1 MLISAFLPEE
11 SSMTYNGTDRRDNNN
26 ERRKTGEGKPPPGT
40 VIDRRLGLEPR
51 TNEAADPRSGRKT
64 SLVPNSKANSKA
76 SSKASPT
83 APGKGKPK
91 ESIPTDPTDNGHT
104 GLERKRGRGRRLS
117 EFTKSAEE
125 GEMTTEQF
133 LFLMAIDAFKKGNDR
148 MFPTWTDVL
157 EVIRLLGYR
166 KTMPTELNLTN
177 AEDWLERSD
186 SPANVRPDRWAGRF
200 THADIKDESAISTSK
215 KVGPKTEEEL
225 TDEALEAFE
234 AAFGDEAEE
243 FLGDEFDTDL
253 GDGFDEGLEDGFSEA
268 A

>member
-1 MLISAFLPEE
+1 MTDSKPERRNTN
-11 SSMTYNGTDRRDNNN
+11 SDRR
-26 ERRKTGEGKPPPGT
+26 KPGKSTPPPGT
-40 VIDRRLGLEPR
+40 VIDRRLGFDPRSRVDPR
-51 TNEAADPRSGRKT
+51 TNGETEIESTGDAGTRKARKK
-64 SLVPNSKANSKA
+64 SLVPTGSGEGHTNS
-76 SSKASPT
+76 
-83 APGKGKPK
+83 
-91 ESIPTDPTDNGHT
+91 TDSTPATNLDSNPART

-166 KTMPTELNLTN
+166 KTMPTELNLPS

-186 SPANVRPDRWAGRF
+186 TPANVRPDRWAERF
-200 THADIKDESAISTSK
+200 TEGSPAAESK
-215 KVGPKTEEEL
+215 KATAKSEEEL
-225 TDEALEAFE
+225 TDEALDAFEEAFGE
-234 AAFGDEAEE
+234 DDDFGD
-243 FLGDEFDTDL
+243 DFDSDSDSNFDDGLDDDL
-253 GDGFDEGLEDGFSEA
+253 SEA